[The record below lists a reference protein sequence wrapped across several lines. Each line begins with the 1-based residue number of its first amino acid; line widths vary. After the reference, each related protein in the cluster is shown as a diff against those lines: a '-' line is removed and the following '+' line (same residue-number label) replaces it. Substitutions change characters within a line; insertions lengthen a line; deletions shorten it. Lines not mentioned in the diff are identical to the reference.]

1 MRFISII
8 ILFVASSLTMN
19 AQLISVKTNA
29 LQDVLMTPNLGV
41 DLVVGER
48 TSVGVSVL
56 GNYKPYGKEMKMI
69 GVTPELRYWLGR
81 PMSKFFV
88 GISGLAA
95 VYDITTDGKVYKG
108 DAFGGGLTFG
118 YDFYLSQHW
127 SMELHGGCGA
137 AYYTH
142 HRYYVGDNYISKKH
156 NEHGYALVPYNVG
169 LSFIY
174 IIK

>member
-8 ILFVASSLTMN
+8 IAFVASSLTMN
-19 AQLISVKTNA
+19 AQIISVKTDA
-29 LQDVLMTPNLGV
+29 LLDALLTPNVGV

-48 TSVGVSVL
+48 TSVGLSVF
-56 GNYKPYGKEMKMI
+56 GNYEPYWMGIKML

-88 GISGLAA
+88 GVSGTAA
-95 VYDITTDGKVYKG
+95 MYDMTVGSKVYKG
-108 DAFGGGLTFG
+108 DAFCGGFTFG
-118 YDFYLSQHW
+118 YDFYLNQHW
-127 SMELHGGCGA
+127 SMEVHGGLAA

-142 HRYYVGDNYISKKH
+142 HRYYVGDTYTSKKH
-156 NEHGYALVPYNVG
+156 NEHGYSLIPYKVG